1 MAEIPENIEQ
11 PDIIFK
17 SLSLSLRFTE
27 QKEAGSAYCVI
38 PSVTNRQTW
47 TELTDQRQ
55 VRKQGYTEH
64 VMGNLLFVH

>member
-38 PSVTNRQTW
+38 PSVTNRQT
-47 TELTDQRQ
+47 
-55 VRKQGYTEH
+55 
-64 VMGNLLFVH
+64 